1 MRRPSFGEKLLLL
14 VMFSLLVTLLACG
27 NSDNDEVEVQI
38 EEDIERE
45 EQEEEGRYR
54 AVLRS
59 VNPDIREAEG
69 HARIEI
75 YGDTLKAEVIM
86 KKAPANVLHPQHI
99 YLGSSCPDLKDD
111 TNNDG
116 YIDVIEGSS
125 LYGKI
130 LIPLDRDLDSQDEG
144 EGWFPVGSRYGKYK
158 YLEKTSRAE
167 AIADLYAYDTK
178 PDDMFAKLDA
188 DEPLNLA
195 GRVIVIHGVQGY
207 LGIPSSV
214 QSAWGFPNY
223 KTLPI
228 ACGRILRM
236 EVEEERPSDQGH
248 EHEHEHDHDHDHD
261 DYETPDRKPP
271 HRPHT
276 GGHGHTT
283 GGHGHTTGGGTTT
296 TTTTTTTGNTTAP
309 GGVSTTT
316 SGGTTSG
323 GLDTTGGTTT
333 GGEATTTTTTGGETG
348 TGTSTTGGT
357 TTTGGSSGRW
367 WWPW

>member
-1 MRRPSFGEKLLLL
+1 MRRPSFGEKLLLF

-27 NSDNDEVEVQI
+27 NSDEDELSEVQRQ
-38 EEDIERE
+38 EEQERE
-45 EQEEEGRYR
+45 EQQEEGRYR

-59 VNPDIREAEG
+59 VNPDVREAEG

-86 KKAPANVLHPQHI
+86 KKVPANVLHPQHI
-99 YLGSSCPDLKDD
+99 YLGSSCPDQRDD
-111 TNNDG
+111 TNKDG
-116 YIDVIEGSS
+116 YIDVIEGSR

-130 LIPLDRDLDSQDEG
+130 IIPLDRDLDSQEEG
-144 EGWFPVGSRYGKYK
+144 EGWFPIGSRYGKYK

-167 AIADLYAYDTK
+167 AIADLYAFDTN
-178 PDDMFAKLDA
+178 PNDMIAKLDA
-188 DEPLNLA
+188 DESLNLA

-207 LGIPSSV
+207 IGMPASV
-214 QSAWGFPNY
+214 QTAWGFPNY

-236 EVEEERPSDQGH
+236 EAEEERPY
-248 EHEHEHDHDHDHD
+248 DHDFP
-261 DYETPDRKPP
+261 ERKPP
-271 HRPHT
+271 YRRP
-276 GGHGHTT
+276 HTT

-316 SGGTTSG
+316 SGGTTDG
-323 GLDTTGGTTT
+323 GLGTTGGTTT

-348 TGTSTTGGT
+348 AATSTTGGTT